1 MRVVPVGSWL
11 SGTAYAACSSA
22 DRDEQAVVRVVA
34 VQRRCVALLDLSPER
49 ALRGADQDPASQATR
64 RLVRTFQRVT
74 SSMYASSGLNQTL
87 QVIADG
93 VIQLVGF
100 RSAVVGVALDD
111 GGFEYVAFNG
121 PAEVRA
127 AMSGAKMARE
137 QWDWRMR
144 NCVRW
149 GSLCW
154 IDHRVT
160 WPDSMTT
167 WIPEPEM
174 VGARA
179 DDPDAWDPE
188 DYLFAPLVG
197 PQGEVLGVLSVDL
210 PNDGRKPDTE
220 QLEVLELFAESAAL
234 AVWHSM
240 LLDKLHEQHQR
251 SQYLATH
258 DSLTGLANRAALNDA
273 TVELFAAR
281 TGPIG
286 VFVIDLDNFKRINDT
301 FGHAA
306 GDEVLIVVARRLTR
320 ALRENDLLARTGGD
334 EFVAVVADP
343 DVCANTNELVE
354 RLRTAITSPIR
365 GEAGTYRVSA
375 SIGAST
381 MPAPVTMPELLK
393 AADED
398 MYRIKHALRRR
409 QQHRLEAAR

>member
-1 MRVVPVGSWL
+1 
-11 SGTAYAACSSA
+11 
-22 DRDEQAVVRVVA
+22 
-34 VQRRCVALLDLSPER
+34 VALLELSPER
-49 ALRGADQDPASQATR
+49 ALRGRDHDPAGQATR

-111 GGFEYVAFNG
+111 GGFQYVAFNG
-121 PAEVRA
+121 PPEVRA
-127 AMSGAKMARE
+127 AMSGARMARE

-144 NCVRW
+144 SCVRW

-154 IDHRVT
+154 IDHRVA
-160 WPDSMTT
+160 WPDSMTP
-167 WIPEPEM
+167 WIPAPEM
-174 VGARA
+174 VGAKA

-188 DYLFAPLVG
+188 DFLFAPLVG

-210 PNDGRKPDTE
+210 PDDGRKPDAE

-240 LLDKLHEQHQR
+240 LLDKLHEQHRR
-251 SQYLATH
+251 SRYLATH
-258 DSLTGLANRAALNDA
+258 DSLTGLANRTALHDA
-273 TVELFAAR
+273 TVDLFSAS
-281 TGPIG
+281 TGAVG
-286 VFVIDLDNFKRINDT
+286 AFVIDLDNFKEVNDN

-320 ALRENDLLARTGGD
+320 VLREHDLLARTGGD

-343 DVCANTNELVE
+343 DVCDNMNELVD
-354 RLRTAITSPIR
+354 RLRMAITSPIR
-365 GEAGTYRVSA
+365 GEAGTYQVGA
-375 SIGAST
+375 SIGAAT
-381 MPAPVTMPELLK
+381 MPAPVTMSQLLK

-409 QQHRLEAAR
+409 QRRRLELAT

>member
-1 MRVVPVGSWL
+1 MS
-11 SGTAYAACSSA
+11 
-22 DRDEQAVVRVVA
+22 
-34 VQRRCVALLDLSPER
+34 LLDFSPQR
-49 ALRGADQDPASQATR
+49 AVGGTDQDPASQATR

-93 VIQLVGF
+93 VIQLGGF

-111 GGFEYVAFNG
+111 GGFQYVAFNG
-121 PAEVRA
+121 PPEVRA
-127 AMSGAKMARE
+127 AMSGARMARA
-137 QWDWRMR
+137 QWDWRMS

-160 WPDSMTT
+160 WPDSMNT
-167 WIPEPEM
+167 WVPEPEM
-174 VGARA
+174 VGAKA

-197 PQGEVLGVLSVDL
+197 PEGEVLGVLSVDL
-210 PNDGRKPDTE
+210 PNDGRKPDAD

-240 LLDKLHEQHQR
+240 LLDKLHEQHRR

-258 DSLTGLANRAALNDA
+258 DSLTGLANRTALNDA
-273 TVELFAAR
+273 TVDLFAAS
-281 TGPIG
+281 TGPVG
-286 VFVIDLDNFKRINDT
+286 AFVIDLDNFKDINDN

-306 GDEVLIVVARRLTR
+306 GDEVLIVVARRL
-320 ALRENDLLARTGGD
+320 AGVLREHDLLARIGGD

-343 DVCANTNELVE
+343 NVCANMNELLE
-354 RLRTAITSPIR
+354 RLHAAITSPIR
-365 GEAGTYRVSA
+365 GEAGTYRVGA

-381 MPAPVTMPELLK
+381 MPAPVTMSQLLK

-409 QQHRLEAAR
+409 QRHQLELAT